1 MTRARALSVSKS
13 LKYLEALKATLVI
26 GEVDEEK
33 CVIARIECRHERVL
47 WVTAASLV
55 TRLRTTQ
62 YAALPAATRKK

>member
-1 MTRARALSVSKS
+1 MTRALNVSKS

-47 WVTAASLV
+47 WCVTGHQA
-55 TRLRTTQ
+55 TH
-62 YAALPAATRKK
+62 YAVHYSAATRKK